1 MNEASNT
8 KTRFRS
14 DDDSSSLEASQD
26 ISDDYFMNV
35 VNANY
40 SRYIKKAYGYLKSK
54 SEAEDAVQNG
64 VLSAYKKLD
73 TVRDVEALNS
83 WIRRIIVNKALDILR
98 KNKRMPEFYRNVD
111 DVVTYS
117 SAGLLN
123 QPLWSEILTPEQD
136 IMKKENLQQ
145 LRDAIE
151 CLEDIYRIPL
161 LLKAYEELS
170 IKEIAELLEI
180 SESNVKVRIH
190 RARTKLKLSLGQYFF
205 PYQNGVKS

>member
-8 KTRFRS
+8 ITRFRS

-54 SEAEDAVQNG
+54 SEAEDAVQDG

-161 LLKAYEELS
+161 LLKAYEEFS

-190 RARTKLKLSLGQYFF
+190 RARKKLKLSLGHYFF

>member
-1 MNEASNT
+1 MNEASN
-8 KTRFRS
+8 RFRS

-54 SEAEDAVQNG
+54 SEAEDAVQDG

-161 LLKAYEELS
+161 LLKAYEEFS

>member
-1 MNEASNT
+1 MNEASN
-8 KTRFRS
+8 RFRS

-54 SEAEDAVQNG
+54 SEAEDAVQDG

-83 WIRRIIVNKALDILR
+83 WIGRIIVNKALDILR

-161 LLKAYEELS
+161 LLKAYEEFS

>member
-1 MNEASNT
+1 MNEAGNT

-54 SEAEDAVQNG
+54 SEAEDAVQDG

-83 WIRRIIVNKALDILR
+83 WIKRIIVNKALDILR
-98 KNKRMPEFYRNVD
+98 KNKRMPEFYGNVD

-123 QPLWSEILTPEQD
+123 QPLWSEILSPEQD

-161 LLKAYEELS
+161 LLKAYEEFS

>member
-1 MNEASNT
+1 MNEASN
-8 KTRFRS
+8 RFRS

-54 SEAEDAVQNG
+54 SEAEDAVQDG

-123 QPLWSEILTPEQD
+123 QPLWSEILSPEQD

-161 LLKAYEELS
+161 LLRAYEEFS

>member
-83 WIRRIIVNKALDILR
+83 WIRRIIINKALDILR

-161 LLKAYEELS
+161 LLKAYEEFS

>member
-54 SEAEDAVQNG
+54 SEAEDAVQDG

-123 QPLWSEILTPEQD
+123 QPLWSEILSPEQD

-161 LLKAYEELS
+161 LLKAYEEFS

>member
-1 MNEASNT
+1 MNEASN
-8 KTRFRS
+8 RFRS

-54 SEAEDAVQNG
+54 SEAEDAVQDG

-161 LLKAYEELS
+161 LLRAYEEFS

>member
-161 LLKAYEELS
+161 LLKAYEEFS

-205 PYQNGVKS
+205 PYQNGGKS

>member
-1 MNEASNT
+1 MNEASN
-8 KTRFRS
+8 RFRS

-54 SEAEDAVQNG
+54 SEAEDAVQDG

-161 LLKAYEELS
+161 LLRAYEQFS

-205 PYQNGVKS
+205 PYQNGAKS

>member
-54 SEAEDAVQNG
+54 SEAEDAVQDG

-161 LLKAYEELS
+161 LLKAYEEFS

>member
-54 SEAEDAVQNG
+54 SEAEDAVQDG

-83 WIRRIIVNKALDILR
+83 WISRIIVNKALDILR

-161 LLKAYEELS
+161 LLKAYEEFS

>member
-54 SEAEDAVQNG
+54 SEAENAVQDG

-161 LLKAYEELS
+161 LLKAYEEFS

>member
-40 SRYIKKAYGYLKSK
+40 SRYIKIAYGYLKSK
-54 SEAEDAVQNG
+54 SEAEDAVQDG

-117 SAGLLN
+117 STGLLN

-161 LLKAYEELS
+161 LLKAYEEFS

-190 RARTKLKLSLGQYFF
+190 RARTKLKLSLSQYFF

>member
-1 MNEASNT
+1 MNEASN
-8 KTRFRS
+8 RFRS

-35 VNANY
+35 VNDNY

-54 SEAEDAVQNG
+54 SEAEDAVQDG

-83 WIRRIIVNKALDILR
+83 WIRRIVVNKALDILR

-161 LLKAYEELS
+161 LLKAYEEFS

-190 RARTKLKLSLGQYFF
+190 RARTKLKLSLGHYFF
-205 PYQNGVKS
+205 LIKMG

>member
-14 DDDSSSLEASQD
+14 DDDSSSLEESQD

-54 SEAEDAVQNG
+54 SEAEDAVQDG

-98 KNKRMPEFYRNVD
+98 KNKRMPEFYGNVD

-117 SAGLLN
+117 CAGLLN
-123 QPLWSEILTPEQD
+123 QPLWSEILSPEQD

-161 LLKAYEELS
+161 LLKAYEEFS